1 MQLHELKP
9 GKKKRFRRK
18 RKKGRVLMQAEPATD
33 AVPLYTEHPDDAAS
47 DASEADSAAA
57 SQPQVVNGPTLTDE
71 LVEDLSTGQIP
82 LVQVRREQ
90 GQKKSSQNAG
100 SGDAG
105 SAETY
110 DIDGAADSARAD
122 SPKSASEGSSE

>member
-1 MQLHELKP
+1 
-9 GKKKRFRRK
+9 
-18 RKKGRVLMQAEPATD
+18 MQAEPATD

-90 GQKKSSQNAG
+90 GQKKSSQKSAG
-100 SGDAG
+100 AGDAG
-105 SAETY
+105 STETY

>member
-1 MQLHELKP
+1 M
-9 GKKKRFRRK
+9 
-18 RKKGRVLMQAEPATD
+18 
-33 AVPLYTEHPDDAAS
+33 PLYTEHPDDAAS
-47 DASEADSAAA
+47 DASEAESAAA

-90 GQKKSSQNAG
+90 GQQKSSQKSAG
-100 SGDAG
+100 AGDAG
-105 SAETY
+105 STETY

>member
-1 MQLHELKP
+1 M
-9 GKKKRFRRK
+9 
-18 RKKGRVLMQAEPATD
+18 
-33 AVPLYTEHPDDAAS
+33 
-47 DASEADSAAA
+47 
-57 SQPQVVNGPTLTDE
+57 NGPTLTDE

-90 GQKKSSQNAG
+90 GQKSPQKSAG

-110 DIDGAADSARAD
+110 GIDGAADGARAD
-122 SPKSASEGSSE
+122 SPKSSSEGSSE

>member
-1 MQLHELKP
+1 M
-9 GKKKRFRRK
+9 
-18 RKKGRVLMQAEPATD
+18 
-33 AVPLYTEHPDDAAS
+33 PLYTEHPDDAAS
-47 DASEADSAAA
+47 DASEAESAAA

-90 GQKKSSQNAG
+90 GQQKSSQQNAG
-100 SGDAG
+100 AKDAD

-110 DIDGAADSARAD
+110 DIDGAADGARAD

>member
-1 MQLHELKP
+1 
-9 GKKKRFRRK
+9 
-18 RKKGRVLMQAEPATD
+18 MQAEPATD

-47 DASEADSAAA
+47 DASEAESAAA

-90 GQKKSSQNAG
+90 GQKSQKNAG
-100 SGDAG
+100 AGDAG
-105 SAETY
+105 SAETHGV
-110 DIDGAADSARAD
+110 DGAADGARAD

>member
-1 MQLHELKP
+1 M
-9 GKKKRFRRK
+9 
-18 RKKGRVLMQAEPATD
+18 LMQAEPATD

-47 DASEADSAAA
+47 DASEAESVAA

-90 GQKKSSQNAG
+90 GQKSHKNAG
-100 SGDAG
+100 TEDAG

-110 DIDGAADSARAD
+110 GIDGAAEGVRAD
-122 SPKSASEGSSE
+122 SPKSASEGSPE

>member
-1 MQLHELKP
+1 
-9 GKKKRFRRK
+9 
-18 RKKGRVLMQAEPATD
+18 MQAEPATD
-33 AVPLYTEHPDDAAS
+33 AVPSTPSTLTMRAN

-90 GQKKSSQNAG
+90 GQKSQKNAG
-100 SGDAG
+100 
-105 SAETY
+105 TRML
-110 DIDGAADSARAD
+110 ARQKRMA
-122 SPKSASEGSSE
+122 

>member
-1 MQLHELKP
+1 M
-9 GKKKRFRRK
+9 
-18 RKKGRVLMQAEPATD
+18 
-33 AVPLYTEHPDDAAS
+33 
-47 DASEADSAAA
+47 
-57 SQPQVVNGPTLTDE
+57 NGPTLTDE

-90 GQKKSSQNAG
+90 GQKSQKNAG
-100 SGDAG
+100 AEDAG

-110 DIDGAADSARAD
+110 GIDGAADGARAD